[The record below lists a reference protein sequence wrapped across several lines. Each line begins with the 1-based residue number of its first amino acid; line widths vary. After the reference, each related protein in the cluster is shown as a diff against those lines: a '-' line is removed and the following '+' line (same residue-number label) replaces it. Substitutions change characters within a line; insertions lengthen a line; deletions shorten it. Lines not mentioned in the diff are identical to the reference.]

1 MLYNLQL
8 ISLYLVYHIYANL
21 WNIIISFIV
30 KHVCFFFF
38 TVLIVQEIL
47 KPLSTSQIDR

>member
-30 KHVCFFFF
+30 KHVCFVFFYCTDCTGDIKAF
-38 TVLIVQEIL
+38 
-47 KPLSTSQIDR
+47 KHLSDR